1 MKRSAIEAGA
11 CAALAAL
18 CLALATG
25 CERSSFDRR
34 EGRDRYLRRAL
45 AAKKAEN
52 VGEAIRMCEKALD
65 RRPQLA
71 RAHRELA
78 LMLDHYEQDYVA
90 AIYHYRRY
98 LELRPDSEHRADVEE
113 MMEQCGLAYAATLAA
128 SSGPRKRSLQAR
140 GAAAPAPA
148 RDLAAKRELSRGE
161 GTPGPSPAPSAAAPA
176 VPAGQVHV
184 VQPGETLG
192 TIASRYY
199 GTPSKWT
206 ILFDANRDRIAGANN
221 VRVGTRLEIPP
232 P

>member
-1 MKRSAIEAGA
+1 MKRNAIEAGA

-18 CLALATG
+18 CLAFAAG
-25 CERSSFDRR
+25 CEPGSLDRR

-65 RRPQLA
+65 RRPRLA

-78 LMLDHYEQDYVA
+78 LMLDHYERDYVA

-98 LELRPDSEHRADVEE
+98 LELRPDSEHRADVED
-113 MMEQCGLAYAATLAA
+113 MMEQCGWKFAAQMSAA
-128 SSGPRKRSLQAR
+128 SGQRKRAMPERS
-140 GAAAPAPA
+140 APA
-148 RDLAAKRELSRGE
+148 LAS
-161 GTPGPSPAPSAAAPA
+161 APEPAAPA

-192 TIASRYY
+192 TISAAYY

-206 ILFDANRDRIAGANN
+206 MLFEANRDRIAGAHN
-221 VRVGTRLEIPP
+221 VRVGTRLDIPP

>member
-1 MKRSAIEAGA
+1 MKRNAIEAGA

-18 CLALATG
+18 CLAFAAG
-25 CERSSFDRR
+25 CEPGSLDRR

-45 AAKKAEN
+45 AAKEAEN
-52 VGEAIRMCEKALD
+52 VGEAIRLCEKALD
-65 RRPQLA
+65 RRPRLA

-78 LMLDHYEQDYVA
+78 LMLHHYECDYVA

-98 LELRPDSEHRADVEE
+98 LELRPDSELRADVEE
-113 MMEQCGLAYAATLAA
+113 MLAQCEWAFAAQMSAA
-128 SSGPRKRSLQAR
+128 SGQRKRAMPERS
-140 GAAAPAPA
+140 APAPA
-148 RDLAAKRELSRGE
+148 SAPESAAPREPAKGQE
-161 GTPGPSPAPSAAAPA
+161 TAAPVPAPAAAAPA

-192 TIASRYY
+192 TSSAAYY

-206 ILFDANRDRIAGANN
+206 ILFEANRDRIAGANN
-221 VRVGTRLEIPP
+221 VRVGTRLDVPP